1 MNFKKFVQYCNKLLK
16 EHPEIGKYTTIY
28 SSDEEG
34 NSFEEVVYNP
44 TVCSAAEEYRGI
56 NFIWLSIKK
65 EDPKEQLYCSQCEQ
79 PVDAINQKTNECYDC
94 YLENLQKADS
104 VCIN

>member
-1 MNFKKFVQYCNKLLK
+1 MKFKQFVKNCNRLLK
-16 EHPEIGKYTTIY
+16 EHPKVGEYTVVY

-34 NSFEEVVYNP
+34 NSFDEVAYKP
-44 TVCSAAEEYRGI
+44 TVCIVGEEYQQV
-56 NFIWLSIKK
+56 NFIWQPVAK

-79 PVDAINQKTNECYDC
+79 LVEEINQMTNECYDC

-104 VCIN
+104 ICIN